1 MKYGLAITTYNNFSS
16 LINLLND
23 FTIHEKLFDIILIV
37 DDCSNNANQEF
48 DKIKNLYK
56 KKFKNLD
63 IKIFDQNFGGA
74 TRSRNYAIEYFKK
87 INFDYLTFLDQDDKL
102 NRKFLIKIHDC
113 LSSNTKID
121 AINSNYQRKSIIKK
135 KDKFKNNL
143 LRELIFN
150 DFKYHN
156 FVSMSGF
163 TLNLK
168 NNFLTRFNEDKKFN
182 AIEDYDFYL
191 SFLKEGYNFYLLNLP
206 LIEYGYYYSNYHL
219 SRNKFKMLIKFSRV
233 NLKNFSLIGYPF
245 RIFIWILIN
254 LKKRIF

>member
-23 FTIHEKLFDIILIV
+23 ITIHEKLFDLILIV
-37 DDCSNNANQEF
+37 DDCSYNAHQEF
-48 DKIKNLYK
+48 HKIKKLYK
-56 KKFKNLD
+56 NKFNNLD
-63 IKIFDQNFGGA
+63 IKIFDNNFGGA

-102 NRKFLIKIHDC
+102 DRKFLIKIHDC
-113 LSSNTKID
+113 LSNNIKID
-121 AINSNYQRKSIIKK
+121 AINSIYQRKSIIKK
-135 KDKFKNNL
+135 KDKIKNNL
-143 LRELIFN
+143 LRELKLN

-163 TLNLK
+163 TVNLK

-191 SFLKEGYNFYLLNLP
+191 GFLKEGNKFYLLNIP

-219 SRNKFKMLIKFSRV
+219 SQNKFKMLVKFSRV
-233 NLKNFSLIGYPF
+233 NLKNFSLVGYPF
-245 RIFIWILIN
+245 RILIWILIN
-254 LKKRIF
+254 LKKRIL

>member
-102 NRKFLIKIHDC
+102 DRKFLVKIHSC
-113 LSSNTKID
+113 LSRNIKID

-219 SRNKFKMLIKFSRV
+219 SHNKFKMLIKFSRV